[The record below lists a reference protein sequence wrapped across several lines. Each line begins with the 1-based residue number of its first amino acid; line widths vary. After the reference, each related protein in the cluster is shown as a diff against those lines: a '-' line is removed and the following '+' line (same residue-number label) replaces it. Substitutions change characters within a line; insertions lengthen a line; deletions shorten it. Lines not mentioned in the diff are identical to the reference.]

1 MKLAA
6 ASLRPTSISHTH
18 TCRSLLLGTATGAV
32 LELQIDEKDKR
43 DRAPKQVFQMPGPPE
58 PIYGLCQHAW
68 SGDRL
73 LVLLATPSQLSVYTG
88 KGTAETLFESYAANP
103 GR

>member
-1 MKLAA
+1 MRAAA
-6 ASLRPTSISHTH
+6 ASLRPAFISHTG

-43 DRAPKQVFQMPGPPE
+43 DRAPKQVLQMPGPPE

-73 LVLLATPSQLSVYTG
+73 LVLLATPSQLSVYVG